1 MKAVLGFLLATS
13 LAACAIPGPREPER
27 YFILDA
33 GIAAPRAGAPVVVT
47 PTTAA
52 SFYDTQDIA
61 YSRAPGTRAYYRF
74 NRWTERPQRSIHAQ
88 LAARLGGGPAKGG
101 LRLDTNLDEIYHDAS
116 EQPGTARIAITAELV
131 DPASRHGA
139 RPPLVQPLGARRL
152 LRRARGRAGLQP
164 GARSADRRHRG
175 VGRHR
180 GAAEAQVGPAQN
192 AKERANAPKSSLR
205 SWLSNSRVRRTCV

>member
-33 GIAAPRAGAPVVVT
+33 GVAAPRSGTPVVVA

-61 YSRAPGTRAYYRF
+61 YSRAPGTRAYYQY
-74 NRWTERPQRSIHAQ
+74 NHWTERPQRSIHAQ

-101 LRLDTNLDEIYHDAS
+101 LLLETNLDEIYHDAS
-116 EQPGTARIAITAELV
+116 AQPGTAQIAITAELV
-131 DPASRHGA
+131 DPVSRTVLVRRSFSRSAPAASYDAPGAVQGFNQALAALIGDIEGWVAVEA
-139 RPPLVQPLGARRL
+139 RPKPR
-152 LRRARGRAGLQP
+152 
-164 GARSADRRHRG
+164 
-175 VGRHR
+175 
-180 GAAEAQVGPAQN
+180 
-192 AKERANAPKSSLR
+192 
-205 SWLSNSRVRRTCV
+205 

>member
-33 GIAAPRAGAPVVVT
+33 GIAAPRSGAPVVAT

-74 NRWTERPQRSIHAQ
+74 NRWTERPQRSIHGQ

-101 LRLDTNLDEIYHDAS
+101 LRLDTNLDEIYHDAP
-116 EQPGTARIAITAELV
+116 EQPGTSRIAITAELV
-131 DPASRHGA
+131 DPDSRTVLARRTFSRSAPAASYDAPGAVQGFNRALAALIGDIEAWVAVEA
-139 RPPLVQPLGARRL
+139 RPKPR
-152 LRRARGRAGLQP
+152 
-164 GARSADRRHRG
+164 
-175 VGRHR
+175 
-180 GAAEAQVGPAQN
+180 
-192 AKERANAPKSSLR
+192 
-205 SWLSNSRVRRTCV
+205 